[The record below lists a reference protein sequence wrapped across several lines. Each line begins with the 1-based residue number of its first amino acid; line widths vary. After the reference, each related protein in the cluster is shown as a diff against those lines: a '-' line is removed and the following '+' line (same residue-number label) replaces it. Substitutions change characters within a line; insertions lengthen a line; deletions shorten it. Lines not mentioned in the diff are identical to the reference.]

1 MKEKKSFEEK
11 NKELEEIVSKMD
23 SGNLPLEEM
32 IKCYERA
39 QILIKSL
46 KGDLNNFKNLI
57 EEYNNK

>member
-1 MKEKKSFEEK
+1 MDEKKTFEEK

-32 IKCYERA
+32 IKYYERA

-46 KGDLNNFKNLI
+46 KSDLDNFKNLI